1 MIDKFYKEQPRDILK
16 RKIGADQLLKKVEKG
31 FQNFLS
37 SPYEGKKI

>member
-1 MIDKFYKEQPRDILK
+1 MIDKFNKEKPRDILK
-16 RKIGADQLLKKVEKG
+16 RKMGADQLLEKVEKG

>member
-1 MIDKFYKEQPRDILK
+1 MIDKFYKKKPRDILK
-16 RKIGADQLLKKVEKG
+16 RKIGANQLLKKVERG

>member
-31 FQNFLS
+31 FRKFIC
-37 SPYEGKKI
+37 SPFKEKSN